1 MGLNL
6 AIDKNLLEIV
16 IDHDQKIE
24 GIFQRMLVPK
34 RLSDGELRLN
44 FFSRFLEKLT
54 TFPESGRQ
62 VIPARLVEALADEPE
77 GRHLVERE
85 VGQDDD
91 KDVDGQRLD
100 CEGLR
105 NCGYL
110 EQKNI

>member
-1 MGLNL
+1 
-6 AIDKNLLEIV
+6 
-16 IDHDQKIE
+16 
-24 GIFQRMLVPK
+24 MLVPK

-44 FFSRFLEKLT
+44 SFPRFLEKLT

-100 CEGLR
+100 REGLLKY
-105 NCGYL
+105 GYL
-110 EQKNI
+110 EYKKLQVISFIGIRYQICACFSLKRQL